1 MTDNSRG
8 ILSLSI
14 KDKPSLEA
22 AYMPFVKNGGIF
34 VPTKKVYKLGED
46 VFMLLTLI
54 DDKERIPIAG
64 RVVWITPQGAQGNRA
79 QGIGVQFNDQ
89 DQGASRNL
97 IDGLLVG
104 TPKSES
110 AGQTM

>member
-14 KDKPSLEA
+14 QDKPSLEA
-22 AYMPFVKNGGIF
+22 AFMPFVKNGGVF

-54 DDKERIPIAG
+54 DD
-64 RVVWITPQGAQGNRA
+64 
-79 QGIGVQFNDQ
+79 
-89 DQGASRNL
+89 
-97 IDGLLVG
+97 
-104 TPKSES
+104 
-110 AGQTM
+110 

>member
-34 VPTKKVYKLGED
+34 VPLRKFTSWARM
-46 VFMLLTLI
+46 F
-54 DDKERIPIAG
+54 
-64 RVVWITPQGAQGNRA
+64 
-79 QGIGVQFNDQ
+79 
-89 DQGASRNL
+89 SC
-97 IDGLLVG
+97 
-104 TPKSES
+104 S
-110 AGQTM
+110 